1 MSVNLFLFQLF
12 DDFDEL
18 VAESDGVAL
27 RDIDDAVEAVGNDE
41 DGEGGGGEMEGGDE
55 LVADGAV
62 DVAAPD
68 GGEGEHGGGRLR
80 KLFKIEAL
88 GGGGA
93 VEEEHEGTAPL
104 VEAFRHT
111 GDVTQGVVRGLVAGS
126 DEAEDVVAATGG
138 GEEGEGR

>member
-1 MSVNLFLFQLF
+1 MRGIEF
-12 DDFDEL
+12 
-18 VAESDGVAL
+18 
-27 RDIDDAVEAVGNDE
+27 
-41 DGEGGGGEMEGGDE
+41 GD
-55 LVADGAV
+55 
-62 DVAAPD
+62 
-68 GGEGEHGGGRLR
+68 
-80 KLFKIEAL
+80 IEAL

-138 GEEGEGR
+138 GEEGGRGR

>member
-41 DGEGGGGEMEGGDE
+41 DGEGGGGEMKGGDE

-68 GGEGEHGGGRLR
+68 GGEGEHGGG
-80 KLFKIEAL
+80 
-88 GGGGA
+88 
-93 VEEEHEGTAPL
+93 PL
-104 VEAFRHT
+104 
-111 GDVTQGVVRGLVAGS
+111 
-126 DEAEDVVAATGG
+126 
-138 GEEGEGR
+138 